1 MDLLLQVQY
10 KGDNDKEDELVRF
23 TDMLFNTLKEA
34 YIKSRKVFY
43 ILGTISIMTLIY
55 LMCIMHTIIILLI
68 GIIVISSI
76 VYVMI
81 TLKKISITYI
91 LGKYSEDFLS
101 SHSRTFTLNFYENAI
116 ETKFDEQNSRKLV
129 YSWVEKVYETVDM
142 FIIND
147 ITWIFKSKL
156 SKEEIVAIKDILKNK
171 FEDKY
176 IELN

>member
-81 TLKKISITYI
+81 TFKKISITYI
-91 LGKYSEDFLS
+91 LG
-101 SHSRTFTLNFYENAI
+101 HSRTFTLNFYENAI
-116 ETKFDEQNSRKLV
+116 EIKFDEQNSRKLV